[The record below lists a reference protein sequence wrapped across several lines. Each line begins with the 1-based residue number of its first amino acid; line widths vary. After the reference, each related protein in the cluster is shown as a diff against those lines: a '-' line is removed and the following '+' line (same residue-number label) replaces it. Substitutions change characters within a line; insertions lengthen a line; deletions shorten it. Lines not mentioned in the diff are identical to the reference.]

1 MYLKL
6 ESKRYI
12 KGGNQVASFGEK
24 LKQARK
30 KLGWSQDD
38 LGQKVG
44 IHGRHVGKYE
54 NGRAMPNA
62 DTIIRIAKILNVS
75 IDYLLLD
82 DFKENAMPSAILQ
95 DRDLMRKFEAVEK
108 MDENDKHVITSL
120 IDAYIKKQQ
129 IEGVMSR

>member
-1 MYLKL
+1 M
-6 ESKRYI
+6 
-12 KGGNQVASFGEK
+12 ASFGEK

-30 KLGWSQDD
+30 NLGWSQDD

-62 DTIIRIAKILNVS
+62 ETIIRIAKTLNVS
-75 IDYLLLD
+75 IHYLLWG
-82 DFKENAMPSAILQ
+82 DFREDAIPSTTLQ
-95 DRDLMRKFEAVEK
+95 DRDLMRKFDAVEK

-129 IEGVMSR
+129 IEAVMSR

>member
-1 MYLKL
+1 M
-6 ESKRYI
+6 

-30 KLGWSQDD
+30 KFGWSQDD

-62 DTIIRIAKILNVS
+62 DTIIRIAN
-75 IDYLLLD
+75 
-82 DFKENAMPSAILQ
+82 M
-95 DRDLMRKFEAVEK
+95 
-108 MDENDKHVITSL
+108 
-120 IDAYIKKQQ
+120 
-129 IEGVMSR
+129 

>member
-1 MYLKL
+1 
-6 ESKRYI
+6 
-12 KGGNQVASFGEK
+12 VASFGEK

-54 NGRAMPNA
+54 NGHAMPNA
-62 DTIIRIAKILNVS
+62 DTIIRIAKTLNVS

-82 DFKENAMPSAILQ
+82 NFKEDAIPSAILQ